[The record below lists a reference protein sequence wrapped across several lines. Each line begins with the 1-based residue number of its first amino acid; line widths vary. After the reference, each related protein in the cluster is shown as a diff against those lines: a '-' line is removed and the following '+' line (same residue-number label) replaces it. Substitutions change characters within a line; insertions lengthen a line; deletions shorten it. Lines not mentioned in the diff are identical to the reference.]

1 MIKLIAIVGGVLLL
15 SFVVVGGYRALS
27 QPSSTSD
34 TQSQP
39 TVTPTMADSSST
51 SLSSFL
57 TSQTDQQC
65 TFTGTNGN
73 SSGTLYVGNGK
84 ARGDFAITTNNVSI
98 QSYMISDGTNMYVWM
113 DGQGQGFT
121 MSIAEME
128 QAGQTLA
135 PELKNTLPIDTMG
148 DHNCTS
154 WTVDEQMFVVPTTVT
169 FINPSALLEK
179 LPSKE
184 DLNAAVDQVKENGA
198 LNTAACAACNQ
209 LSGEQQ
215 TQCKQL
221 AGCQ

>member
-15 SFVVVGGYRALS
+15 SVVVFGGYRALS
-27 QPSSTSD
+27 QPSSSE
-34 TQSQP
+34 TQVETTITP
-39 TVTPTMADSSST
+39 TVSDSSAT

-65 TFTGTNGN
+65 TFTGTNEN

-84 ARGDFAITTNNVSI
+84 ARGDFAITTNNLSV
-98 QSYMISDGTNMYVWM
+98 QSHMISDGTNMYVWM

-121 MSIAEME
+121 MSLSEME
-128 QAGQTLA
+128 QAGQNLS
-135 PELKNTLPIDTMG
+135 PELKNTLPIDNIGT
-148 DHNCTS
+148 HSCTP

-184 DLNAAVDQVKENGA
+184 NINAALDKVKENGA
-198 LNTAACAACNQ
+198 LNTAACVACNQ
-209 LSGEQQ
+209 LSGDQQ
-215 TQCKQL
+215 TQCKQM